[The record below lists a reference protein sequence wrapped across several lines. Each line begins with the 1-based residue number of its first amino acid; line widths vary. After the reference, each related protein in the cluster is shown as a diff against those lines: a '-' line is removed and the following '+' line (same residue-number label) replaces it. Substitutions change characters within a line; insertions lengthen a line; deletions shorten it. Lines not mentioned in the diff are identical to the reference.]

1 MRNSRRA
8 LLSSLFLVFAAT
20 ACQDTLGPTSDLSAV
35 GAATFA
41 KGGNSAAAH
50 ACQQGGYL
58 NLFRLDG
65 TGFVNTGDCVS
76 YAAHGGVFVTRV
88 TTVFSNIDLSACNDV
103 TIGYE
108 INGVMTDVF
117 RKSYGCFMQ
126 LVPDF
131 TLTGL
136 SNETVRIYLKDN
148 TCGHVF
154 YQDGNHGAV
163 TGSNPYLIRIAD
175 SGGFCERG
183 PSVEWI
189 PESDEQ
195 PGNLNVT
202 KTVS

>member
-1 MRNSRRA
+1 MRNTRKA
-8 LLSSLFLVFAAT
+8 LVSTLFVVLTAA
-20 ACQDTLGPTSDLSAV
+20 ACQDAVAPTSELSVASS
-35 GAATFA
+35 ATFA

-65 TGFVNTGDCVS
+65 TAFANTGACVS

-88 TTVFSNIDLSACNDV
+88 TTTFSNILLGACNNI
-103 TIGYE
+103 TLGYE
-108 INGVMTDVF
+108 INGVMTDVYS
-117 RKSYGCFMQ
+117 KPYGCFEQ
-126 LVPDF
+126 AFPSF

-136 SNETVRIYLKDN
+136 SNETIRIYLRDDF
-148 TCGHVF
+148 CGGQVYF
-154 YQDGNHGAV
+154 EDGNHGAV

-183 PSVEWI
+183 PSVEWVPI
-189 PESDEQ
+189 GDQ
-195 PGNLNVT
+195 AGNLNVT